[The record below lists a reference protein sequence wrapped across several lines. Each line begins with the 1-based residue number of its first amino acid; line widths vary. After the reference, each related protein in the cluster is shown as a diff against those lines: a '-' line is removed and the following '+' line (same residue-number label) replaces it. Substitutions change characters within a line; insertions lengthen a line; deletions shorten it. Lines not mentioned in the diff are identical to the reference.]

1 MKKILL
7 FVAGLMLAMS
17 ANAAYYVAGNGDADA
32 TGKWCNGKKWAAD
45 GSEMVDNTI
54 TFSGVPAGTY
64 EFKVTDGTWDFA
76 LNIYNVDA
84 TQSTPGYEGTDNVK
98 FTIAATADI
107 TISTDGQNIVL
118 KSSVPF
124 GKVVITS
131 WSIAGVAELMG
142 EEWAPSAEANVM
154 TEKSAGVFEL
164 VKKGVSLTAGDY
176 DYKACANKAWSI
188 SEIPASGN
196 QTLTIDS
203 DGIYDI
209 TFTLTVGEGYLEAIA
224 TPATSTDLEDVDAED
239 AIIAA
244 YDITGKPVA
253 ADAAGIV
260 ILQYASGKAVKVF
273 NN

>member
-17 ANAAYYVAGNGDADA
+17 ASALDVYVRGNGNWGTPSAEMKFTD
-32 TGKWCNGKKWAAD
+32 NGD
-45 GSEMVDNTI
+45 
-54 TFSGVPAGTY
+54 GTY
-64 EFKVTDGTWDFA
+64 TLNQSFELQSSFKV
-76 LNIYNVDA
+76 
-84 TQSTPGYEGTDNVK
+84 
-98 FTIAATADI
+98 ATADWAVVNCGNGGEDAKI
-107 TISTDGQNIVL
+107 GTIAIYNDGGSSDIKVPVVL
-118 KSSVPF
+118 NVTKMILDTNNNTLTIE
-124 GKVVITS
+124 GTEAGAIQITS
-131 WSIAGVAELMG
+131 WSIAGVPELLG
-142 EEWAPSAEANVM
+142 VEWDPAAEANVM

-164 VKKGVSLTAGDY
+164 VKKGVVLTAGEY
-176 DYKACANKAWSI
+176 EYKASANKKWSI
-188 SEIPASGN
+188 SEIPASGSPN
-196 QTLTIDS
+196 QILTIDA
-203 DGIYDI
+203 DGTYDI
-209 TFTLTVGEGYLEAIA
+209 TFTLTVNEAYLEAEA